1 MNKIDIQNEMH
12 AKQAFCNSNI
22 INICNSVLQNFSID
36 NSEINIIISNDEHLR
51 ELKKEF
57 FNIDMYTDVISFNLE
72 DMGDPIEG
80 EIYISWDRINDN
92 AIHYKQSINSE
103 LKRILIHGILH
114 LLGYKD
120 KTAEEKSI
128 MSSLEDKY
136 LKINSQFELL

>member
-1 MNKIDIQNEMH
+1 MNKINIQNEIH
-12 AKQAFCNSNI
+12 GKQAFSNFNI
-22 INICNSVLQNFSID
+22 INICNSVLDNFSVN
-36 NSEINIIISNDEHLR
+36 NSEISIIISNDEHLR
-51 ELKKEF
+51 KLKKEF
-57 FNIDMYTDVISFNLE
+57 FNIDVYTDVISFNLE
-72 DMGDPIEG
+72 DKGDPIEG

-120 KTAEEKSI
+120 KTTEEKSM

-136 LKINSQFELL
+136 LKINEKLKLL